1 MSDERMET
9 IEMNFLETKPQ
20 VIKEKQTNVRLTAAQ
35 ERALRQYCTRTGM
48 TTQKAIIDAL
58 KRVIVTF

>member
-1 MSDERMET
+1 
-9 IEMNFLETKPQ
+9 MNFLETKPQ